1 MSYDARGD
9 RIQHWWEPNQR
20 VKETMDQIVVAV
32 LAVVI
37 VLAAVYFGTI
47 VVAVM
52 WQGYL
57 AATGNMWFG
66 STVVLLLFFGVYLC
80 LRK

>member
-20 VKETMDQIVVAV
+20 VKETMDRIVVAV

-37 VLAAVYFGTI
+37 FLVAVYVGII
-47 VVAVM
+47 VIAVA

-57 AATGNMWFG
+57 AATGNMWLG
-66 STVVLLLFFGVYLC
+66 STVVLLIILGVYLC